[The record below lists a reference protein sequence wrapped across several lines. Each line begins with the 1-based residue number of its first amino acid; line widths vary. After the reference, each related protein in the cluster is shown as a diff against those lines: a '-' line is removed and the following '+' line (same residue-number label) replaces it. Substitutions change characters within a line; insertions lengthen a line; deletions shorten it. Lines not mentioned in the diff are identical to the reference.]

1 LCWRILRSYGVP
13 AVKSCVAANLG
24 EALDRAEDIGYPM
37 VVKVASADVPHRSD
51 VGAVV
56 QGLQDADGLR
66 EAIERIARNV
76 HAAVPDARIDGY
88 EMQEQVRGDAEA
100 VVGFAAAAPFG
111 SLVLVGTGGTMV
123 ELFSDRAARLAP
135 LTQEESTAMV
145 RQTRLGKLLA
155 GYRNLLPPTDLA
167 PLATLVRQLSELAAD
182 LGDLIVECDLN
193 PVLVKQQTGE
203 LRVVDALMIARGPV

>member
-1 LCWRILRSYGVP
+1 
-13 AVKSCVAANLG
+13 
-24 EALDRAEDIGYPM
+24 
-37 VVKVASADVPHRSD
+37 
-51 VGAVV
+51 
-56 QGLQDADGLR
+56 
-66 EAIERIARNV
+66 
-76 HAAVPDARIDGY
+76 
-88 EMQEQVRGDAEA
+88 
-100 VVGFAAAAPFG
+100 
-111 SLVLVGTGGTMV
+111 MV

-135 LTQEESTAMV
+135 LTQEESAAMV

-155 GYRNLLPPTDLA
+155 GYRNLLPSTDIA